1 MLSSEIR
8 KFVSD
13 CGYRGEFEVEPA
25 PVEASVRRYFRL
37 RFKSHGADPA
47 TLMLCTGLPAP
58 YNDDDHFVK
67 IAEFLRE
74 EKIPAPRVLGVD
86 RERGLILQTDVGTR
100 DLCSYFKRAERA
112 GEPESRRR
120 LLFHAIDMIVRLQKL
135 NAPPAVR
142 ERRFDFEKL
151 HQEMEFLFEA
161 LRRAMEIA
169 PGFQMINF
177 ELAMFLK
184 ELCGF
189 LGSAGPMT
197 FAHRDY
203 HSRNIMLR
211 EDQGVLHY
219 SLIDFQDARLGLP
232 YYDLA
237 SLLYDPYA
245 PLNAEDRRLGL
256 DYYFKK
262 SGRNRSELNLYH
274 ACALQRLL
282 KALGTYLFQVAVRE
296 NPVFMDSIP
305 QCLARAEEVVQ
316 LGRFPDSA
324 FIFVWELREKFFPEL
339 RRKLALA
346 APAGAS

>member
-8 KFVSD
+8 KFVAD

-25 PVEASVRRYFRL
+25 PTEASVRRYFRL
-37 RFKSHGADPA
+37 KFKHSGVDPA

-58 YNDDDHFVK
+58 YNDDDHFIK
-67 IAEFLRE
+67 LAEFLRE

-86 RERGLILQTDVGTR
+86 RERGLILQTDVGAR
-100 DLCSYFKRAERA
+100 DLCSYFKRADRA

-135 NAPPAVR
+135 NPPPVVR

-169 PGFQMINF
+169 PGFQMITF

-184 ELCGF
+184 ELCSF
-189 LGSAGPMT
+189 LGSADPMVFT
-197 FAHRDY
+197 HRDY

-211 EDQGVLHY
+211 EEQGVLHY

-232 YYDLA
+232 YYDVA

-245 PLNAEDRRLGL
+245 PLTAEDRRMGL
-256 DYYFKK
+256 QYFFKK
-262 SGRNRSELNLYH
+262 SGRDQGELHLFH
-274 ACALQRLL
+274 TSALQRLL
-282 KALGTYLFQVAVRE
+282 KALGTYLFQVVVRE
-296 NPVFMDSIP
+296 NPAYLESIP
-305 QCLARAEEVVQ
+305 RCLARAEEVVQ
-316 LGRFPDSA
+316 LGRFPDSV

-339 RRKLALA
+339 RRKLGLN
-346 APAGAS
+346 APVETP